1 MPNQPVVIIG
11 AGGFGREVLDVID
24 AINDQWAESV
34 GQGYEFLGFLDDG
47 SPDLDL
53 LDARGV
59 SHLGPVTKLAE
70 LASDVGYLIGIG
82 DGGVR
87 RRLDDYGRSLSHPS
101 PTVVHPSATQGFDV
115 RFGPGTVV
123 CSHVSLTNNIRIGRH
138 VHLNLNCTVGHDVV
152 LGDYVTV
159 SPLVAIS
166 GEVTAET
173 GAMFGTGSTINQRV
187 TMGESAILGAG
198 AAAVKDIPAGV
209 TAVGIPAKA
218 R

>member
-34 GQGYEFLGFLDDG
+34 GQGYEFLGFLDDKR
-47 SPDLDL
+47 PNLDL

-59 SHLGPVTKLAE
+59 SHLGPVSKLE
-70 LASDVGYLIGIG
+70 YLAADVGYLIGIG
-82 DGGVR
+82 DGAVR

-101 PTVVHPSATQGFDV
+101 PAVIHPSSTRGFDV
-115 RFGPGTVV
+115 QFGPGTVV
-123 CSHVSLTNNIRIGRH
+123 CSHVSLTNNIRVGRH

-166 GEVTAET
+166 GEVTVAA
-173 GAMFGTGSTINQRV
+173 GAMLGTGSSINQRLTV
-187 TMGESAILGAG
+187 GQSAVLGAG
-198 AAAVKDIPAGV
+198 AAAVKDIADGV
-209 TAVGIPAKA
+209 TAVGIPA
-218 R
+218 RSR